1 MQHSQLLLLLL
12 LPAAAAG
19 LPSCPLLGEDGCCGT
34 ACIQSTCE
42 ALQYFGR
49 ALGLRTW
56 RHSTGW
62 QDMPA
67 SSAPAAACQAY
78 LAGSMEETAA
88 SPPYCSWYGIGCNAT
103 AYSSTC
109 TTSGAAAHGIRSV
122 ELTNNDVSGRVDDPS
137 FLQAVKQLHDCGL
150 KELVVGGSSFGV
162 RGCAAEVQQAPAAA
176 QLQHACSAMENAG

>member
-1 MQHSQLLLLLL
+1 MQHSQLLLLLLLL

-19 LPSCPLLGEDGCCGT
+19 LPSCPLLGEDGCCGP
-34 ACIQSTCE
+34 ACVQSTCE
-42 ALQYFGR
+42 ALQSFGR

-62 QDMPA
+62 RDVPA
-67 SSAPAAACQAY
+67 SSTPAAACQAY
-78 LAGSMEETAA
+78 LAGRMQDTAA
-88 SPPYCSWYGIGCNAT
+88 SPPYCSWYGIGCNST

-109 TTSGAAAHGIRSV
+109 TSSGAAAQGIRSV
-122 ELTNNDVSGRVDDPS
+122 ELTNNDVNGRVDDPA

-162 RGCAAEVQQAPAAA
+162 SAAGVQEAPAAV
-176 QLQHACSAMENAG
+176 QFQHACIAVEYAG